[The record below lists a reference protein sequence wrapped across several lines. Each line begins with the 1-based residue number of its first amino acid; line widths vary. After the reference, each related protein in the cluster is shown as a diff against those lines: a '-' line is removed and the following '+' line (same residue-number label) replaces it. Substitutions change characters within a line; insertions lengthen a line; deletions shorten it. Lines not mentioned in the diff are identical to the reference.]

1 MAAEKLAAKRAGAK
15 PASRH
20 PPGSDAVL
28 TITTERGLTRYRK
41 QIAARLQANP
51 AAMSLLVINP
61 VMALREVGVELSPK
75 VANHVLHAIAYP
87 PAIREQRTR
96 LIDELRKELGVVPHP
111 SNKEWLA
118 RTVFD
123 RLQATPLE
131 IGERTPV
138 YKSSVDTSAVRA
150 IQALL
155 PTRGVTVDGK
165 PQDPQ
170 HPIYAAPDVPLAC
183 QPQTLNQLDLDA
195 TVPDLPVAK
204 KAPAELT
211 LPQLWFYKDSV
222 PLAKPLLQ
230 LGIVE
235 NSGVY
240 IHGPDNFRLIRDG
253 DLPNDLVSWI
263 SGVRIPGTPHA
274 AAHGAPT

>member
-1 MAAEKLAAKRAGAK
+1 MAAEKRPRKRASSK
-15 PASRH
+15 PA
-20 PPGSDAVL
+20 GSAQAAPDDIL

-41 QIAARLQANP
+41 QIAARLQADP

-61 VMALREVGVELSPK
+61 VMALREVGVHLSPK

-96 LIDELRKELGVVPHP
+96 LIDELRAELGGVPHP
-111 SNKEWLA
+111 NNKEWLA

-123 RLQATPLE
+123 QLRATPLVV
-131 IGERTPV
+131 GTHQPV
-138 YKSSVDTSAVRA
+138 YKSSVDSDAVLA

-165 PQDPQ
+165 PQDPE
-170 HPIYAAPDVPLAC
+170 HPIYAPPDLPLAC
-183 QPQTLNQLDLDA
+183 QPHTLSQLDMDA
-195 TVPDLPVAK
+195 PVPDLPAAAK
-204 KAPAELT
+204 PPRELT
-211 LPQLWFYKDSV
+211 LSELWFYKDSL
-222 PLAKPLLQ
+222 PLARPLLQ
-230 LGIVE
+230 LAIVE

-253 DLPNDLVSWI
+253 KLPNDLVSWI
-263 SGVRIPGTPHA
+263 SGVRVPGTS
-274 AAHGAPT
+274 AHGTPA